1 MKALEHEWSVKGW
14 AVFLSLFLMST
25 LGQALDVEGL
35 KEKAEKGDK
44 IAQFQ
49 LAFVYQ
55 NGGKTK
61 DEIEDEIKWFK
72 VTLGARELKIIQQA
86 RTVALE
92 SEVKEDLE
100 KAIGLYRDSS
110 NQGVVLSQ
118 AILGMLLGRHAEGDE
133 AKK

>member
-1 MKALEHEWSVKGW
+1 MKALDYEWSVKGW
-14 AVFLSLFLMST
+14 AVFLSFFLMST
-25 LGQALDVEGL
+25 LGQALDLKGL
-35 KEKAEKGDK
+35 VKKADKGDK
-44 IAQFQ
+44 IAQLQ

-72 VTLGARELKIIQQA
+72 VTLGTRELKIIQQA
-86 RTVALE
+86 LTEALE

-110 NQGVVLSQ
+110 NQ
-118 AILGMLLGRHAEGDE
+118 
-133 AKK
+133 